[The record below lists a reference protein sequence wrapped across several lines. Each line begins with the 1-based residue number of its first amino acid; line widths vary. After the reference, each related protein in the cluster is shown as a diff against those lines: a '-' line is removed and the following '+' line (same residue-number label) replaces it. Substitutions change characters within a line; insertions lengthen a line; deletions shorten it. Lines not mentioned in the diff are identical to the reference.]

1 MNWRRL
7 VVLLIV
13 AVLFVA
19 VVPLKNMLFESSADG
34 NSIAEAPSAP
44 KYIPNMRISS
54 DVDKDHNWIEDGLDG
69 EIIGRLG
76 NGTSQEYV
84 NVTVMLKTEPA
95 ASDAEVFVSSGGYL
109 TTSPWT
115 YALYGFGGR
124 IPYNGVL
131 VFARQCPDVLLVEK
145 EAMGHTC
152 VAYAAT
158 QVGARTYVWS
168 TLGLQGD
175 QNSSIAVI
183 DTGIDASH
191 PDFSP
196 GFGDQN
202 FSRKIVGWN
211 NQINSTSTPFD
222 DNGHGS
228 HCSGLAAGDGFFSV
242 DASGYAAATWGAN
255 LYNLSAGDYQIS
267 GMMVNRTGPIKIN
280 VKWTRSDSSSSRLSN
295 LALWYGDK
303 TLTTASWTQV
313 ASVST
318 PSQNT
323 FYSLTYNVASTPA
336 GGYDM
341 YHILLG
347 VTTGT
352 SGSLYVAFN
361 MTWPYTPPADGFP
374 AWTGIAP
381 QAKLVGVKVIDST
394 GGGTSTDLVSGVN
407 WIIANR
413 ATYHITVASLSLS
426 YGPNVTAV
434 ESAVANLVNN
444 GVTTVVAAGNGGPNG
459 NFIYSP
465 GSVDE
470 VITAAA
476 MNQFDNVAR
485 YSSQGGNSTSTGK
498 TVKPDIT
505 APGGSFYAVPLF
517 SADSNNGDAQ
527 SKWADIQAN
536 DSAPLQGTSMATPVV
551 AGAANIVIQAM
562 GGYSAW
568 KWTRSQALQPKTI
581 LLMTATET
589 YPNPRE
595 ALSEYPQ
602 YSPTLDRGGKDVHE
616 GYGRLNVDAAADA
629 VLKTYRIGT
638 TVSNTL
644 GMPPSLTNISV
655 LGQSLAWARNVQLF
669 SGLKYNFTLSVPSG
683 ADYDLYLYNTT
694 GNTYG
699 EPVILA
705 NSTKAVNG
713 GFENITYT
721 PSLSGTYYVVV
732 KRAREDTGAG
742 QFTLTSSAGQTVHL
756 LLTAEPNQATY
767 TRSQSVTFAV
777 SVLNQMNPSLDSTL
791 TLTVTGPA
799 GYYFDFQRMSVTADA
814 VNEYSFT
821 WDIPDVAGTYVVEAS
836 LVPAVLTAYDAV
848 WLEVT

>member
-1 MNWRRL
+1 
-7 VVLLIV
+7 
-13 AVLFVA
+13 
-19 VVPLKNMLFESSADG
+19 
-34 NSIAEAPSAP
+34 
-44 KYIPNMRISS
+44 
-54 DVDKDHNWIEDGLDG
+54 
-69 EIIGRLG
+69 
-76 NGTSQEYV
+76 
-84 NVTVMLKTEPA
+84 
-95 ASDAEVFVSSGGYL
+95 
-109 TTSPWT
+109 
-115 YALYGFGGR
+115 
-124 IPYNGVL
+124 
-131 VFARQCPDVLLVEK
+131 
-145 EAMGHTC
+145 
-152 VAYAAT
+152 
-158 QVGARTYVWS
+158 
-168 TLGLQGD
+168 
-175 QNSSIAVI
+175 
-183 DTGIDASH
+183 
-191 PDFSP
+191 
-196 GFGDQN
+196 
-202 FSRKIVGWN
+202 
-211 NQINSTSTPFD
+211 
-222 DNGHGS
+222 
-228 HCSGLAAGDGFFSV
+228 
-242 DASGYAAATWGAN
+242 
-255 LYNLSAGDYQIS
+255 
-267 GMMVNRTGPIKIN
+267 
-280 VKWTRSDSSSSRLSN
+280 
-295 LALWYGDK
+295 
-303 TLTTASWTQV
+303 
-313 ASVST
+313 
-318 PSQNT
+318 
-323 FYSLTYNVASTPA
+323 
-336 GGYDM
+336 
-341 YHILLG
+341 
-347 VTTGT
+347 
-352 SGSLYVAFN
+352 
-361 MTWPYTPPADGFP
+361 
-374 AWTGIAP
+374 
-381 QAKLVGVKVIDST
+381 
-394 GGGTSTDLVSGVN
+394 
-407 WIIANR
+407 
-413 ATYHITVASLSLS
+413 
-426 YGPNVTAV
+426 V